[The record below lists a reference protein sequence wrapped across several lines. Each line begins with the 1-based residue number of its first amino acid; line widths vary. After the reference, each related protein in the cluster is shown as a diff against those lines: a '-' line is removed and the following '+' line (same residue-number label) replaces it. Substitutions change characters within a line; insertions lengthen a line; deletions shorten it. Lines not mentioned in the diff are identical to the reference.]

1 MAIPEAVSGARRLAE
16 ESWRRRRNLWLLLV
30 IVLLALAGWAAWW
43 FLVGRW
49 WVNVD
54 DAYVEGNIYPVNARV
69 SGTVAAVSGY
79 NTLVVR
85 RGDPLVILGG
95 RRAELALHR
104 AQAQLAQ
111 SRQDARALMEEM
123 AASRA
128 HGAALA
134 AALATARQK
143 AWRYGAAAESGAAQ
157 TLEAIAS
164 KDEVARLRGEI
175 AAENAHG
182 RALQARLGARD
193 ADNAPS
199 VKAALERVKLAQ
211 LTLQRQII
219 RAPVSGILAQQAVQR
234 GQWVAPGQRLFTVV
248 PLHQIWVDAN
258 VKETD
263 LAAVRVGARVILH
276 ADVYGGGVT
285 YHGWVAGIGGASGAI
300 FAVLPPENASGNWIK
315 FTQRIPVRIAINPQD
330 LVAHPLR
337 PGLTMSMA
345 IRVGGKA
352 RQGPAPAWMEAARPG
367 SASAAAADLAAGGRR
382 DVR

>member
-1 MAIPEAVSGARRLAE
+1 MVIPEAVSEARRLAE
-16 ESWRRRRNLWLLLV
+16 ESWRRRRNLWLLLL
-30 IVLLALAGWAAWW
+30 IVLLALSGWAAWW
-43 FLVGRW
+43 FFLGRW

-69 SGTVAAVSGY
+69 SGTVGSVAGY

-85 RGDPLVILGG
+85 QGDPLVTLRG
-95 RRAELALHR
+95 RRAELALR
-104 AQAQLAQ
+104 QAQAQLAQ
-111 SRQDARALMEEM
+111 SRQDARALVEEM

-128 HGAALA
+128 HSAALA
-134 AALATARQK
+134 AALATAQQK

-157 TLEAIAS
+157 TLEAITS
-164 KDEVARLRGEI
+164 KDDVARLRAEI
-175 AAENAHG
+175 AAESAHG

-193 ADNAPS
+193 PSSAPS
-199 VKAALERVKLAQ
+199 VKVALERVELAR
-211 LTLQRQII
+211 LALHRQII

-234 GQWVAPGQRLFTVV
+234 GQWVTPGQRLFTIV

-263 LAAVRVGARVILH
+263 LAGVRVGARVTLH
-276 ADVYGGGVT
+276 ADVYGSRVT
-285 YHGWVAGIGGASGAI
+285 YHGWVAGIGGASGAV

-315 FTQRIPVRIAINPQD
+315 FTQRVPVRIAVDPQG

-345 IRVGGKA
+345 IRVGGKPH
-352 RQGPAPAWMEAARPG
+352 QGPVPAWMETARPRA
-367 SASAAAADLAAGGRR
+367 ASAATDLAAGGQRG
-382 DVR
+382 VR